1 MKEVDQE
8 KREEALLVIELWRES
23 GLSQG
28 TYCKQEDIARST
40 FQHWR
45 KRYDP
50 SYEYQSKKKKSIPK
64 KSKERFIPV
73 EMKEVLLDNDVLSVK
88 STELEIIYT
97 NSVRIKCSSD
107 LAPMELQKL
116 IRLEI

>member
-1 MKEVDQE
+1 MKEIDQE
-8 KREEALLVIELWRES
+8 KREEALLIIELWRES

-28 TYCKQEDIARST
+28 AYCTQEGIARST

-50 SYEYQSKKKKSIPK
+50 SYEYQSKKKKTRKPV
-64 KSKERFIPV
+64 SKESFIPL
-73 EMKEVLLDNDVLSVK
+73 EIKEEPRQYSTSSTSKEV
-88 STELEIIYT
+88 EIIYP

-107 LAPMELQKL
+107 LPLLELQKL
-116 IRLEI
+116 IHLEA